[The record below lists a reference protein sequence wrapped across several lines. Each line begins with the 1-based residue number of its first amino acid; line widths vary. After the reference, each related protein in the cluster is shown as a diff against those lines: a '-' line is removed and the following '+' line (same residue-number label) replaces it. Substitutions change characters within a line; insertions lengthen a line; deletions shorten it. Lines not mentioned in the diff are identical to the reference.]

1 MIRYNMWRYKDCSRF
16 GLESITIIQAMK
28 YGVYKIWANNVKKKR
43 QVVDVTELLVQCAE
57 KVALSDATGVVEI
70 LKMIRKHS
78 SPNGSSSERMA
89 HYFANAYITA
99 CPFHRMSNI
108 YANKSIM
115 KLVKGRDKAIA
126 KDWENVRDTAPTS
139 DPSDAPARYKPKRL
153 NTIPYWAKEYV

>member
-89 HYFANAYITA
+89 HYFANVIEARIRSKGMEVA
-99 CPFHRMSNI
+99 GVPFQ
-108 YANKSIM
+108 Y
-115 KLVKGRDKAIA
+115 KAIA
-126 KDWENVRDTAPTS
+126 KEWENVHDTAPTS
-139 DPSDAPARYKPKRL
+139 GPSDAPARYKPKRL